1 MHPVR
6 RLQQEG
12 IRTGGEGQGQ
22 MRRGEEPPLP
32 RVQSCQDR
40 HGGKEMTERLIEGV
54 WVDEKEEEE

>member
-1 MHPVR
+1 
-6 RLQQEG
+6 
-12 IRTGGEGQGQ
+12 

-54 WVDEKEEEE
+54 WIDEKEKEESE